1 MKKTYRNDG
10 QGEDNSLQNHFTSY
24 VEKALSNNRITYKRK
39 LARHHRM
46 QLMEDMDSEM
56 VSFSQEQNSPVE
68 EMYEEQ
74 YACETDLVENLS
86 LLFALQ
92 RLSEKDRMIIRLH
105 VIYEYSYKQ
114 IACIM
119 GMTLTAVRSRYSR
132 AIQTIRRQMEDRK

>member
-1 MKKTYRNDG
+1 M
-10 QGEDNSLQNHFTSY
+10 
-24 VEKALSNNRITYKRK
+24 
-39 LARHHRM
+39 
-46 QLMEDMDSEM
+46 
-56 VSFSQEQNSPVE
+56 E

-105 VIYEYSYKQ
+105 VIYEYSYKK

-132 AIQTIRRQMEDRK
+132 AILTIRRQMEDRK